1 MTNPTRNIV
10 WQETKVTREDRYR
23 LNNHRSCLLWFTG
36 LSGAG
41 KSSLATAVEKEL
53 YSYGIRSYVLDGD
66 NIRHGLNS
74 NLGFTPE
81 DRKENIRRIGEVS
94 RLFVDAGLFALT
106 AIISPYRED
115 RQMVRE
121 RFAKG
126 EFIEIYVKCPLEVC
140 EMRDPKGLYKKA
152 RRGEIQNF
160 TGISAPYEEPLQ
172 PEIVVE
178 TDKQTLEQS
187 VAQVIQYLKERHYL
201 DYIQGEG

>member
-10 WQETKVTREDRYR
+10 WQETKVSREDRYR

-187 VAQVIQYLKERHYL
+187 VSQVIQYLKERHYL

>member
-1 MTNPTRNIV
+1 V
-10 WQETKVTREDRYR
+10 SREDRYR

>member
-10 WQETKVTREDRYR
+10 WQETKVSREDRYR

>member
-10 WQETKVTREDRYR
+10 WQETKVSREDRYR

-41 KSSLATAVEKEL
+41 KSSLAAAVEKEL

>member
-1 MTNPTRNIV
+1 MS
-10 WQETKVTREDRYR
+10 REDRYR

>member
-10 WQETKVTREDRYR
+10 WQETKVSREDRYR

-41 KSSLATAVEKEL
+41 KSSLAAAVEKEL

-178 TDKQTLEQS
+178 TDKQPLEQS